1 MADGSIVIDP
11 GVATAVGVLFTTFS
25 GAVGWLV
32 SALWKD
38 RGESQKAML
47 DMLSAQ
53 FQDNETRRALADK
66 QAQTVDNLGRKI
78 DDFGRKVDDLQ
89 REILGA
95 RQDIVRTKV
104 G

>member
-1 MADGSIVIDP
+1 MGDNGIMADGSIVIDP
-11 GVATAVGVLFTTFS
+11 GVATAIGGLFTVAT

-38 RGESQKAML
+38 RADLQKQLL
-47 DMLSAQ
+47 DMLTAQ

-66 QAQTVDNLGRKI
+66 QNSTVDQLRSRIEDLGRLI
-78 DDFGRKVDDLQ
+78 DSL
-89 REILGA
+89 
-95 RQDIVRTKV
+95 RQDVARKLV